1 MSDPFDEAWSIA
13 KKKVDERRK
22 RGGIAPE
29 APFSSAKRSLGS
41 DVLEGHRF
49 SHTEE
54 DTSEFDAAHWMDKPF
69 MSSNHEAVHHDDD
82 DVYEEE
88 AARYEDRERRK
99 AMRRGIK
106 DPRQATISR
115 VNPSSGRP
123 GMTPLPNPMSQ
134 QAREEAAKPRTFKE
148 VLAARSASKR
158 GGSPDEPDF

>member
-1 MSDPFDEAWSIA
+1 MSDPFDEAWGIA
-13 KKKVDERRK
+13 KKRMDERRK
-22 RGGIAPE
+22 RGGIAPDVDNLE
-29 APFSSAKRSLGS
+29 GAKRSLGS

-49 SHTEE
+49 SHMVE
-54 DTSEFDAAHWMDKPF
+54 DTSERDSAHWLDRAFHSRNYEPAF
-69 MSSNHEAVHHDDD
+69 HDDD

-88 AARYEDRERRK
+88 AARYEDRGRKK

-106 DPRQATISR
+106 DPRQAISR

-123 GMTPLPNPMSQ
+123 GMTPSPK
-134 QAREEAAKPRTFKE
+134 KPRTFKE